1 MSASVLEQYEQA
13 QQELDRA
20 EVIKRHVAKNP
31 SQYPI
36 NEREAALKR
45 VDDLREQLQSLQLRL
60 EASTR
65 PHPNGNAQPNGKGS
79 SNGHA
84 TPEERRSMGEGLS
97 RTRLILVTIGTMLA
111 LLLAA
116 LDQTI
121 VGTAMPRIV
130 ADLNGLAYYTLVTT
144 VYLVASTVM
153 VPIAGKLGDLF
164 GRKPFLLTGM
174 IGFVGAS
181 ALCGLS
187 QNMLELIAFRGI
199 QGIFGGILFATVFT
213 VIGDL
218 YPPAVRARVQGLFGA
233 VFGLSSVLGPT
244 VGGYLT
250 DNLGWRWV
258 FYVNV
263 PVGIL
268 AVLTVA
274 STMPFVRTRASWRD
288 IDFAGA
294 ALLVAGVA
302 PLLTALTITRDHAW
316 TSVEVLGLFGI
327 AAVMLGLFFIVE
339 QRGEHPIVPFR
350 MFTDRTFSVSVLVGA
365 LTGFAMFG
373 SIIFVPLI
381 YQGVLGISAT
391 NSGQLLTPMMLG
403 LVFASV
409 ISGQLMVRIK
419 RYRFLGTAGIAV
431 MMVGMWLLSQ
441 VTTGTSRLEV
451 VRDIVIVG
459 AGLGTT
465 FPLYINA
472 VQSAVSRA
480 FLGVATS
487 QIQFWRNMGGTIGT
501 AVLGSLLVSRLEA
514 NIQTQLAGL
523 PPAAAN
529 FAPKGASS
537 SAQTLFDASKIT
549 AARAAL
555 PPQLV
560 PLFDQVLHAIRVGLA
575 NSLHEIFLLGAAV
588 LVLALIASV
597 FLKDVPMRGRKQEP
611 GAEAAPVVAA

>member
-1 MSASVLEQYEQA
+1 MSASVSEQYEQA

-20 EVIKRHVAKNP
+20 EVIRRHVVKNP
-31 SQYPI
+31 EQYPAV
-36 NEREAALKR
+36 ERTAALQR
-45 VDDLREQLQSLQLRL
+45 VDQLREQVQSLQLQV
-60 EASTR
+60 EAARR
-65 PHPNGNAQPNGKGS
+65 PQPNQPV
-79 SNGHA
+79 A
-84 TPEERRSMGEGLS
+84 PPERRSMGEGLS
-97 RTRLILVTIGTMLA
+97 RGRLVLVTIGTMLA

-174 IGFVGAS
+174 IGFVLAS

-218 YPPAVRARVQGLFGA
+218 YPPQVRARVQGLFGA
-233 VFGLSSVLGPT
+233 VFGLASVLGPT
-244 VGGYLT
+244 AGGYLT

-274 STMPFVRTRASWRD
+274 STMPFFRTKASWRD

-294 ALLVAGVA
+294 GLLTLGVA

-316 TSVEVLGLFGI
+316 TSTEVLGLLGL
-327 AAVMLGLFFIVE
+327 AAVSLVLFFIVE
-339 QRGEHPIVPFR
+339 QRGEHPIVPFKLFR
-350 MFTDRTFSVSVLVGA
+350 DRTFAVSVIAGS

-409 ISGQLMVRIK
+409 ISGQLMVRIR
-419 RYRFLGTAGIAV
+419 RYRFIGTAGIAV
-431 MMVGMWLLSQ
+431 MLVGMWLLSQ
-441 VTTGTSRLEV
+441 VTVSTSRLEV

-465 FPLYINA
+465 FPLYLNA
-472 VQSAVSRA
+472 VQSAVSRE

-501 AVLGSLLVSRLEA
+501 AVLGSLLVQRLDT
-514 NIQTQLAGL
+514 NIKAQLAGL
-523 PPAAAN
+523 PPAAGD
-529 FAPKGASS
+529 FVPKGSSS
-537 SAQTLFDASKIT
+537 SAQTLFDASKIN

-555 PPQLV
+555 PPQLT

-575 NSLHEIFLLGAAV
+575 NSLHELFLYGAAV

-597 FLKDVPMRGRKQEP
+597 FLKDVPLRGRKPADAE
-611 GAEAAPVVAA
+611 GAQVIAA